1 VSIVHLLEE
10 DLEVAVVRLLI
21 ESQTSNISQEGTEL
35 ICDRS
40 RDRGIEK
47 QETEAGDRGKSE

>member
-1 VSIVHLLEE
+1 VHLLEE